1 MKLSDLTIETIYQFF
16 SGDNKLTPY
25 LSGSKIL
32 KLFNHIGFRDVYK
45 KEMPNGLS
53 RNPYVKE
60 KLYEINGTKKLLD
73 LVEIIFDYRHF
84 SQDSS
89 KDIHLAVQK
98 FNLLIQSDGYKLEEL
113 NGVYK
118 VVGGNLHDEIS
129 VEIHFEEIQGQIIE
143 RIKSAKFIIW
153 VAVAWLTDKELLRE
167 LYKKQKEGVGIR
179 LIINDDEI
187 NNQFGIDYEK
197 HFKIKRVKP
206 IGKYKNIMHNKF
218 CVIDLKTVIH
228 GSYNWSVK
236 AQWNKETISID
247 DSKEIAE
254 KFATQFMTMWK

>member
-16 SGDNKLTPY
+16 SGDNELTPE
-25 LSGSKIL
+25 LSGRLIL
-32 KLFNHIGFRDVYK
+32 KLFNHVGFRDVYRNG
-45 KEMPNGLS
+45 MPDKVS
-53 RNPYVKE
+53 RNDYVKD
-60 KLYEINGTKKLLD
+60 KLYEINGNKTLRD
-73 LVEIIFDYRHF
+73 LIEIIFDYRHF

-89 KDIHLAVQK
+89 KDIHLAVK
-98 FNLLIQSDGYKLEEL
+98 EFNLLIKSDGYKLEEI
-113 NGVYK
+113 NDIYK
-118 VVGGNLHDEIS
+118 IIGENLPDEIS
-129 VEIHFEEIQGQIIE
+129 VEIHFEKIQGQIIE

-153 VAVAWLTDKELLRE
+153 VAVAWLTDKELLGE
-167 LYKKQKEGVGIR
+167 LWKKQKEGVNVR

-187 NNQFGIDYEK
+187 NKKYGIDYEK
-197 HFKIKRVKP
+197 HFDSKRVEP
-206 IGKYKNIMHNKF
+206 IGRYENIMHNKF